1 MWRNLGL
8 LHIGDVENFF
18 KFFTCGEIS
27 DFYTSVM
34 HKNLKFLHM
43 TIFSPHISYVIY
55 VTNMRFAPHYTS
67 PNLKYF
73 RFADKQMIKYLHFL
87 IHFWIKCNYRLSQVL
102 MWRTS
107 SPFSEKIALH
117 PMQSKKWNNS
127 KSSSAVSFV
136 FLLIRFISILITNIL
151 SSYILLSWHWF
162 FQSIHTVVSG
172 HQNNQS
178 PDQSMLLELQKN

>member
-8 LHIGDVENFF
+8 LHICDVEKSF

-43 TIFSPHISYVIY
+43 TIFSLHISYVIY
-55 VTNMRFAPHYTS
+55 VTNMRFAPHNNS

-117 PMQSKKWNNS
+117 PMQSN
-127 KSSSAVSFV
+127 SSSFSSSSDSSQSSSQISSAPTFSCLDIDSFKVS
-136 FLLIRFISILITNIL
+136 T
-151 SSYILLSWHWF
+151 LLSAATRATRAP
-162 FQSIHTVVSG
+162 IKVCC
-172 HQNNQS
+172 
-178 PDQSMLLELQKN
+178 